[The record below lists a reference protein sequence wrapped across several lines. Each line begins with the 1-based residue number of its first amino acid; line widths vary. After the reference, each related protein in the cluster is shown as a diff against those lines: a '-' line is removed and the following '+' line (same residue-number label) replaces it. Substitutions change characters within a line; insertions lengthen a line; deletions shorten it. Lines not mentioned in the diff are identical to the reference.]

1 MRHPMACVFQKASRF
16 VQKAVPFER
25 KEPGFERKAVP
36 FADAPVNYLET
47 LAKQQR
53 KKADSFD

>member
-1 MRHPMACVFQKASRF
+1 MACVFQKASRF